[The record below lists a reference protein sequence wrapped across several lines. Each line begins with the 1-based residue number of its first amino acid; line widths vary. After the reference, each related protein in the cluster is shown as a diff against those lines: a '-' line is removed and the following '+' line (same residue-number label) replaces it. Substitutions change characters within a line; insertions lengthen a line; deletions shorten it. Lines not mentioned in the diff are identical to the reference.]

1 MNSLIILQEKE
12 SYFGPV
18 VAELT
23 AAMGWIYLSGER
35 DLHEVLG
42 TSTKLSSYRHPF
54 FLLLQARDIWGS
66 EDEGKKIELSE

>member
-42 TSTKLSSYRHPF
+42 TSTKLSSYCHPF
-54 FLLLQARDIWGS
+54 FFIITDKGYL
-66 EDEGKKIELSE
+66 GK